1 MARDEVDK
9 NESGINADR
18 RDLMRVATAAGLMG
32 AAGLA
37 TAAAAAQR
45 PAAGAP
51 AAGAVED
58 PKAPAGL
65 GKNAVPDQRF
75 PLTYQAPVSNGTRIL
90 MDHLAALS
98 RRDLNGIA
106 DTLHFP
112 FASYEGTDLYVAR
125 TREEFVAKPPASLN
139 PTMNPKRHSA
149 NDGFMKPGS
158 YDVFQGLE
166 VLGTHPVNATISLVY
181 DRYDSQGK
189 KLLRSEGMYAITNND
204 GRWAIELA
212 STIFTPA
219 DMIGTVFDETIRQA
233 KLLRVN
239 HTLSA
244 ATGDEA
250 FDRMTVQP
258 GKTAGLSGGASW
270 TAQVKGQEEVMRGYR
285 VKGVTSRLQVRE
297 TTGNEPLRGERGT
310 YQEYWDGMGTLGLGP
325 WGFIYGT
332 WKEGRVVHHTADKAH
347 VQASAVRYTAAG
359 EEMSLAVQTM
369 VVVYKGGKWS
379 SPGNLIY
386 ATPHDRNNDIHAG
399 GLEPV

>member
-1 MARDEVDK
+1 MANETGVD
-9 NESGINADR
+9 ADR
-18 RDLMRVATAAGLMG
+18 RNLMRVATAAGLVG

-37 TAAAAAQR
+37 SAAVPAQK
-45 PAAGAP
+45 PAQAT
-51 AAGAVED
+51 VED
-58 PKAPAGL
+58 PKAPAGM
-65 GKNAVPDQRF
+65 GKNGIPDQRF
-75 PLTYQAPVSNGTRIL
+75 PLAYQAPVSEGTRVL

-98 RRDLNGIA
+98 RRDIKAVA

-112 FASYEGTDLYVAR
+112 YGSYEGTNLVVSDTPEA
-125 TREEFVAKPPASLN
+125 FMAKPPASLN
-139 PTMNPKRHSA
+139 MTMNPKRHSD
-149 NDGFMKPGS
+149 NDGYLKPGT

-166 VLGTHPVNATISLVY
+166 VMGTHPVNATIALTY

-189 KLLRSEGMYAITNND
+189 KLLRCEGIYAVTNND
-204 GRWAIELA
+204 GKWAIQLA

-219 DMIGTVFDETIRQA
+219 DMIGVVFDETIRQA
-233 KLLRVN
+233 RLLRVN

-250 FDRMTVQP
+250 FDRLTVQP
-258 GKTAGLSGGASW
+258 GRTGGVSGGASW
-270 TAQVKGQEEVMRGYR
+270 TAQVKGQDTVMQGYR
-285 VKGVTSRLQVRE
+285 IKGIKSRLQVRE
-297 TTGNEPLRGERGT
+297 TTGAESLRGDRGT
-310 YQEYWDGMGTLGLGP
+310 YQDYWDGMGKIGLGP

-369 VVVYKGGKWS
+369 VVVYKGAKWS

-386 ATPHDRNNDIHAG
+386 ATPHDRANNLHPG
-399 GLEPV
+399 GLDPV

>member
-1 MARDEVDK
+1 MSDRETTGT
-9 NESGINADR
+9 ESDVNSDR
-18 RDLMRVATAAGLMG
+18 RHLMKTATVAGIAGAIGM
-32 AAGLA
+32 
-37 TAAAAAQR
+37 
-45 PAAGAP
+45 AAGA
-51 AAGAVED
+51 AQAQQASGAAVED
-58 PKAPAGL
+58 PKAPPGM

-75 PLTYQAPVSNGTRIL
+75 TFTYQAPVTNGTRMV
-90 MDHLAALS
+90 MDHMAALS
-98 RRDLNGIA
+98 RRDINAVA

-112 FASYEGTDLYVAR
+112 FASYEGTDLYVAK

-139 PTMNPKRHSA
+139 MTMSPKRHSP
-149 NDGFMKPGS
+149 NDGYLKPGS
-158 YDVFQGLE
+158 NDVFVGLE
-166 VLGTHPVNATISLVY
+166 VMGTHPVNATIALTY
-181 DRYDSQGK
+181 DRYDSFGK
-189 KLLRSEGMYAITNND
+189 KLLRCEGMYAITNND

-219 DMIGTVFDETIRQA
+219 DMIGVVFDETVRQA

-270 TAQVKGQEEVMRGYR
+270 TAQVKGQEEVMKGYR
-285 VKGVTSRLQVRE
+285 IKGIKSRLQVRE
-297 TTGNEPLRGERGT
+297 TTGNEPLRGDRGT

-386 ATPHDRNNDIHAG
+386 ATVHDRNNDIHPG
-399 GLEPV
+399 GLTPVPG